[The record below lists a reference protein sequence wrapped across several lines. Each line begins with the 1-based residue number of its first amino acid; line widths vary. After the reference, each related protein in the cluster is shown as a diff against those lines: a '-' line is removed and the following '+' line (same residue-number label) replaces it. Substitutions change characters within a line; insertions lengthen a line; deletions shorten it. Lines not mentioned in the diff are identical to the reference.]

1 MGHVNRIHYAH
12 PCFIHLCIM
21 AIFFCENLSASS
33 AMLNEEES
41 KHAVQV
47 LRMADGNPVEVIDGK
62 GIFCNAVIKVAHH
75 KRCELEIT
83 QRFID
88 FQKRDYHL
96 HIAIAPTKQME
107 RFEWFLEKAVEL
119 GVDEITPL
127 ICKNSVR
134 TNLRPDRLEKIILSA
149 VKQSKQAY
157 LPVLNQ
163 SVPIEQ
169 FLKTKFD
176 ATKVIAYCETGT
188 ETTLQSSV
196 SKNQSVIVLI
206 GPEGDFT
213 PVEIKLAF
221 EQNYLPVSLGETR
234 LRTETAG
241 VYACSVLRILNS

>member
-1 MGHVNRIHYAH
+1 MGHVSRVYYAH
-12 PCFIHLCIM
+12 YCFIRICLM
-21 AIFFCENLSASS
+21 AIFFCENISASS
-33 AMLNEEES
+33 AVLNEEES

-47 LRMADGNPVEVIDGK
+47 LRMAVGSAIEVIDGK

-75 KRCELEIT
+75 KKCELEIT
-83 QRFID
+83 QRFLD
-88 FQKRDYHL
+88 FQKRNYHL

-107 RFEWFLEKAVEL
+107 RLEWFLEKAVEL

-134 TNLRPDRLEKIILSA
+134 TNLRYDRLEKIILSA

-157 LPVLNQ
+157 LPILNQ
-163 SVPIEQ
+163 AVPIEQ
-169 FLKTKFD
+169 FLRTKYD
-176 ATKVIAYCETGT
+176 ANKVIAYCETGT
-188 ETTLQSSV
+188 ERTLQSTV
-196 SKNQSVIVLI
+196 SRNQSVIVLI

-213 PVEIKLAF
+213 PAEIKFAF
-221 EQNYLPVSLGETR
+221 EQNFIPVSLGETR